1 MKNTWFSV
9 WTLLHFFSP
18 CFLCRPRVQNQLI
31 RQNEKLVFRVLSPGL
46 PCVRTFFFF
55 LLFPLQHNTPA
66 ARLLCFFLKI
76 FGYVVDISHRGKRSI
91 VAGCAVHSH
100 IHTRAHKPF
109 MHHLS
114 HEEKQVFLVPSFE
127 GFFFFLNFAFFASPR
142 SSSSDLGLCSW
153 TFHVDLLGW
162 AFLARPRVSNRDVKV
177 LWLELFFPV
186 RVFLQRF
193 KF

>member
-100 IHTRAHKPF
+100 THTRTQTFYA
-109 MHHLS
+109 
-114 HEEKQVFLVPSFE
+114 SFE
-127 GFFFFLNFAFFASPR
+127 PRGKTGFSCLVFRRFFFL
-142 SSSSDLGLCSW
+142 
-153 TFHVDLLGW
+153 
-162 AFLARPRVSNRDVKV
+162 
-177 LWLELFFPV
+177 
-186 RVFLQRF
+186 F
-193 KF
+193 KFCFLCFSPVVVVGSWPLFLNFSCWFAGPGVLGQASCEQSRCEGSLVGTFFSCAGFPTKI